1 MPTLC
6 LRVRQLRPK
15 RKPMRRKLLP
25 MPLSNSPPPVTVLLM
40 EVIRL
45 ISKVVVVVAV
55 LRVLAEAVRVM
66 AVVRAVALAMARAVT
81 EAMGDKIRI
90 NVFLRTKIWNTC
102 TDTYTYTYTSQVRDA
117 EDIRERESVERE
129 SCLSVPYYLHLLSIL
144 VDQIT
149 KCCEEGNRTVFL
161 FATIEPPHKTDFII
175 YFSCEATLSYT
186 HTTYHLYYT
195 YYIYYYYSS
204 KK

>member
-45 ISKVVVVVAV
+45 TSKVLLLVEALEATAVAEARVVPEAMVLVAELVVAV
-55 LRVLAEAVRVM
+55 VL
-66 AVVRAVALAMARAVT
+66 
-81 EAMGDKIRI
+81 EAMRDKIRI
-90 NVFLRTKIWNTC
+90 INLFSSYANMEHRHRHKPGERC
-102 TDTYTYTYTSQVRDA
+102 RRYS
-117 EDIRERESVERE
+117 RERESVERE

-186 HTTYHLYYT
+186 HTTYHLYYIL
-195 YYIYYYYSS
+195 YLLLLFY
-204 KK
+204 